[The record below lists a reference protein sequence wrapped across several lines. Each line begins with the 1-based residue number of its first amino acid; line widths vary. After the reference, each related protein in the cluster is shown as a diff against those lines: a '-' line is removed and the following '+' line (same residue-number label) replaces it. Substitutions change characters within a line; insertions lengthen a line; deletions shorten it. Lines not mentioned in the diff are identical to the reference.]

1 MVLYSGAL
9 SLQDFAD
16 FAAIWP
22 LGMLASTSH
31 LEPERV
37 DMQGSYIG

>member
-16 FAAIWP
+16 FAAIWT
-22 LGMLASTSH
+22 LGILVSTSY

>member
-9 SLQDFAD
+9 SLQD

-37 DMQGSYIG
+37 DMQGSDIG